1 MQTLSDS
8 EKQEIRSLLETCEGL
23 ADELQ
28 RKNPFDCAVNDGKG
42 KLSFW
47 EVFDCFHFVYSAC
60 AHVGQ

>member
-28 RKNPFDCAVNDGKG
+28 RKNPFDCARDGQRVRDLMTLVK
-42 KLSFW
+42 KAYN
-47 EVFDCFHFVYSAC
+47 VK
-60 AHVGQ
+60 